1 MQQTYILKGYG
12 SIQPDWV
19 QDCLR
24 LFKDEQINL
33 RKMVLLKNGDPKCF
47 SMLEIHFLLPQA
59 STAQD
64 THTGNGSAHPFLGQ
78 LQTSLNRQTWIQQT
92 LLPSSR

>member
-24 LFKDEQINL
+24 LFKSEQVNL
-33 RKMVLLKNGDPKCF
+33 RKVVLLKNGDPRCF
-47 SMLEIHFLLPQA
+47 SMLELHFLLPQGHPLH
-59 STAQD
+59 D
-64 THTGNGSAHPFLGQ
+64 AHPFLGQ
-78 LQTSLNRQTWIQQT
+78 LKTSLTQQSWIQQT
-92 LLPSSR
+92 LLASPR